1 MQTDEDLFYSLL
13 NRFGFNRSYDI
24 ALPSRTRSYI
34 ADPSSWSGRSEATI
48 SFGQELSTTALHIA
62 TAATAF
68 TNGGELL
75 QPHLILQR
83 NEANGGPITYRR
95 ERTAIERVISREVA
109 NSLLLAMEEATKSGG
124 TARSVAVGGVRVG
137 AKTGT
142 SQILNPETNSYE
154 DGTVLAST
162 LAIVPLDNPKYII
175 YVAAGNPKGD
185 TQWGSNIAAPA
196 IGKIIESLVSQG
208 KVVSERSGRR

>member
-1 MQTDEDLFYSLL
+1 MQTDPEMLYATL
-13 NRFGFNRSYDI
+13 NRFGFNSSYDI
-24 ALPSRTRSYI
+24 NLPSKTRSFI
-34 ADPSSWSGRSEATI
+34 ADPSTWSGRSEATI
-48 SFGQELSTTALHIA
+48 SFGQELSTTALHLA
-62 TAATAF
+62 VAATAF

-75 QPHLILQR
+75 LPHLILKR
-83 NEANGGPITYRR
+83 SEAKDGPVTYRR
-95 ERTAIERVISREVA
+95 ERSVVERVLSPSVA
-109 NSLLLAMEEATKSGG
+109 ESILLAMEKATQKGG
-124 TARSVAVGGVRVG
+124 TAIWVAVKGVRVG

-142 SQILNPETNSYE
+142 SQIMNPETNSYE

-162 LAIVPLDNPKYII
+162 LAIVPLDKPKYII

-208 KVVSERSGRR
+208 KVVSDRSDKR

>member
-1 MQTDEDLFYSLL
+1 MQTDPELFFDTL
-13 NRFGFNRSYDI
+13 NHFGFNPSYDI
-24 ALPSRTRSYI
+24 NLPSTTRSYI
-34 ADPSSWSGRSEATI
+34 ADPSTWSGRSEATI
-48 SFGQELSTTALHIA
+48 SFGQELSTTALHLA
-62 TAATAF
+62 VAATAF

-75 QPHLILQR
+75 QPHLILKR
-83 NEANGGPITYRR
+83 SDANDNTVLYRR
-95 ERTAIERVISREVA
+95 ERTVIDRTISAEVA
-109 NSLLLAMEEATKSGG
+109 DAILLAMEDATKSGG
-124 TARSVAVGGVRVG
+124 TAISVAVEGVRVG

-142 SQILNPETNSYE
+142 SQIMNPETNSYE

-162 LAIVPLDNPKYII
+162 LAIVPLDKPRYII

-208 KVVSERSGRR
+208 KVVSNRSDKR